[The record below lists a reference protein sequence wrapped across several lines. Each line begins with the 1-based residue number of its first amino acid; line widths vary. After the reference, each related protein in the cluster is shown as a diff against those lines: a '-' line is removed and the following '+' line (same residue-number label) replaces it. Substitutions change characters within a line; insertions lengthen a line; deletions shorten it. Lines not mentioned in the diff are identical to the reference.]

1 MNEAVLLPTIA
12 VGVVHV
18 AVDGLAA
25 VLVGAGQ
32 AVEGVTMIMAVY
44 LFISLAISLAMNI
57 YNRAVAL
64 VER

>member
-1 MNEAVLLPTIA
+1 
-12 VGVVHV
+12 
-18 AVDGLAA
+18 
-25 VLVGAGQ
+25 
-32 AVEGVTMIMAVY
+32 MIMAVY